1 MRKIKLH
8 KKDAIYSSIIAVL
21 VAAGLMLAGAVI
33 MLIAFLL
40 VYNLGKKEI
49 AEIGV
54 ALGKE
59 EQGIDTAS
67 HINAVQSEE

>member
-1 MRKIKLH
+1 MRKIKLQ
-8 KKDAIYSSIIAVL
+8 KRDAIYLSIIAVL

-40 VYNLGKKEI
+40 VYNLGKKEV

-67 HINAVQSEE
+67 LINAVQSEE